1 MSKIT
6 KQNLRHIK
14 CIFEEQTGI
23 DLNPA
28 HRRSPAVSRRKL
40 AALGA
45 MALCI
50 FTMLAFSQKLFTPL
64 DGDKLVLSATYQ
76 GDGILSVYVENASDK
91 KLAFQEK
98 TKLFRWVTGEE
109 VASTGG
115 RVRFENTLFPP
126 HSSGTMTIDL
136 SEAYDTQ
143 TLENA
148 VTNAES
154 YYLLLTNR
162 DFLFGHDWICS
173 FRFSAAEKTP
183 SETRPH
189 SAFPAPGP
197 VEAEPELS
205 FYFEHTYTDAP
216 LALNENHFLYQQ
228 RVEELLQ
235 RVDGTVVSSLSPSIM
250 VSGPSEY
257 LDPEPMVRDIP
268 QDIVL
273 DTSIPEDQQFRLV
286 SWEWSYTDGYGRLV
300 ATAAEKALVH
310 TVFLPQHE
318 AQKHTSDGG
327 VTVPLIFH
335 MVYDATQASNP
346 DNLAF
351 IYGKLYTFEALESR
365 KVLSDAHY
373 AIYDVT
379 DLIYTDVDAYLEF
392 YLTTRTDIFCDEDLR
407 QRVRNAYFF
416 FRDKENTAGL
426 YYYWES

>member
-1 MSKIT
+1 MSKMT

-14 CIFEEQTGI
+14 CIFEEQTGV

-28 HRRSPAVSRRKL
+28 CRRSSAVPMRKL

-50 FTMLAFSQKLFTPL
+50 FAMLAFSQKLFTPL

-76 GDGILSVYVENASDK
+76 GNGILSVFVENASDK

-98 TKLFRWVTGEE
+98 TRLFRWVTGEE

-115 RVRFENTLFPP
+115 CVRFENTIFPP
-126 HSSGTMTIDL
+126 HTSGTMTIDL
-136 SEAYDTQ
+136 SEAYNTQ
-143 TLENA
+143 SLENA

-154 YYLLLTNR
+154 YYLLLTNK

-173 FRFSAAEKTP
+173 FRFSAGEETP
-183 SETRPH
+183 PETSPH
-189 SAFPAPGP
+189 SDLPVPRPADL
-197 VEAEPELS
+197 EPELS

-235 RVDGTVVSSLSPSIM
+235 RTDGTVVSSLSPSIM
-250 VSGPSEY
+250 VAGPSEF

-268 QDIVL
+268 QGTVL
-273 DTSIPEDQQFRLV
+273 DASIPEDQQFRLV

-318 AQKHTSDGG
+318 AEKHTSDGG
-327 VTVPLIFH
+327 VAVPLIFH
-335 MVYDATQASNP
+335 MVYDAARASIP

-379 DLIYTDVDAYLEF
+379 DLIYTDVDAYLDF

-407 QRVRNAYFF
+407 QRVRNAHSF
-416 FRDKENTAGL
+416 FRDKEITAGL
-426 YYYWES
+426 YYYRES